1 MQDLFFLCAA
11 ALSALWCAVHL
22 FAGGAQIA
30 APLRRSTALDPLVR
44 DTQYLCWHLTT
55 VSLATLALL
64 FVAATATPA
73 HGLSGT
79 FLATA
84 FLATGLWVA
93 QRTGQPLSRLP
104 QGLLFLPVAL
114 LGLAGIFAT

>member
-1 MQDLFFLCAA
+1 MHDLFFLLAA

-30 APLRRSTALDPLVR
+30 DPLRRSTTLDPIVR

-55 VSLATLALL
+55 VSLAALALL
-64 FVAATATPA
+64 FLAATAIPA

-79 FLATA
+79 LLAAA
-84 FLATGLWVA
+84 FLVTGLWVA
-93 QRTGQPLSRLP
+93 RRTGQPLSRLP

-114 LGLAGIFAT
+114 LGLAGVLSA